1 MIIAIIILYDCTI
14 CWFRHQDSNIEMR
27 KNTTLKIWKYRQ

>member
-27 KNTTLKIWKYRQ
+27 NTTLKIWKYRQ